1 METFQVL
8 FLIAILGKNCSAL
21 NEGEHLGVI
30 WAQNWEQVAILDTCE

>member
-30 WAQNWEQVAILDTCE
+30 